1 MCVTQ
6 SHTHIQRKGESCLN
20 SSNWFARPAYL
31 GIIWELNFSFFF
43 MSGKRLRNAKLG
55 QMHLEWSVTIITKEI
70 CEDLWDSPVAQ
81 SVKNLP
87 AMQETLVRSL
97 CRDDPLEKEMTTHS
111 SILSWRIPGQK
122 SLAGY
127 SLWVAKSWTQVK
139 QLSVQAHTQNEN
151 PMCCT

>member
-1 MCVTQ
+1 MDYTLIVGGAPL
-6 SHTHIQRKGESCLN
+6 I
-20 SSNWFARPAYL
+20 
-31 GIIWELNFSFFF
+31 
-43 MSGKRLRNAKLG
+43 
-55 QMHLEWSVTIITKEI
+55 
-70 CEDLWDSPVAQ
+70 AQ
-81 SVKNLP
+81 LVENLP